1 VPSLWRH
8 VRGQPPDERGLR
20 ARLLPTGPRRH
31 GQAPLHRRGRPRRR
45 RRRPGRPVP
54 VRWRLLWRRL
64 RLLTRRPRADDAQ
77 PHGRECTRCRAD
89 GAASR
94 AAAAAVP
101 AACGAGQRRGS
112 LVGGCARCWLR
123 AVLAPCGAGRRCS
136 VACRGCVRCRV
147 RAVPGACGAAW
158 VRSAC
163 AASGE
168 RRCLGG
174 QCDQRRVGGRGA
186 VPASATWA
194 RWAMRASAAC
204 VRAPRPCLSVRAAA
218 RPGWWAGG
226 VLTVMGMWCA
236 AATKAGPGDLR
247 RPERVVLGLRAGIWC
262 PAVDLRDGILSR
274 SGVTVRRGERPGA
287 LTPAGTSERS
297 AGTGRVRRV
306 LARSISLR
314 HA

>member
-1 VPSLWRH
+1 MAPSARGAGPTAQRRVPRLLRC
-8 VRGQPPDERGLR
+8 RLR
-20 ARLLPTGPRRH
+20 A
-31 GQAPLHRRGRPRRR
+31 
-45 RRRPGRPVP
+45 VP
-54 VRWRLLWRRL
+54 VNGAGRL
-64 RLLTRRPRADDAQ
+64 RAGARGA
-77 PHGRECTRCRAD
+77 GCVRCRSTARVAC
-89 GAASR
+89 GRVR
-94 AAAAAVP
+94 AVL
-101 AACGAGQRRGS
+101 AACGAGS
-112 LVGGCARCWLR
+112 
-123 AVLAPCGAGRRCS
+123 
-136 VACRGCVRCRV
+136 VRCRSTV
-147 RAVPGACGAAW
+147 QRRLPRLRAVPGACGAAW

-186 VPASATWA
+186 VPGSATWA

-287 LTPAGTSERS
+287 LAPAGTSERS